1 MEIALDKYLNY
12 LRTERQVSP
21 NTTAGYQRDLKKI
34 ISACEAIDVHQWS
47 ALTTQQLRLI
57 IGKEHKQ
64 GLSSRSLSRLLS
76 AIRGLYR
83 YLIKEHICSKD
94 PSIGISPPKTEK
106 RLPKLL
112 DIDRAQQLLDAPI
125 SSSENEF
132 INTRDHAA
140 LELFYSSGLRLS
152 ELVNLTLEDL
162 DLNNQQVRVI
172 GKGKKTRELPVGSKA
187 KIALMQWLNIR
198 LQANPKEDFI
208 FISQRGTKLTPRAI
222 ELRVQQAGNR
232 NLGQHLHPHMLRHS
246 FASHMLESSQDLRAV
261 QELLG
266 HADISTTQIY
276 THLDFQHL
284 ANVYDQAHPRAHHK
298 TKKDKDG
305 S

>member
-1 MEIALDKYLNY
+1 MQIALTDYLQY
-12 LRTERQVSP
+12 LAIERQVST
-21 NTTAGYQRDLKKI
+21 NTLASYQRDIQKI
-34 ISACEAIDVHQWS
+34 IALCGLIGVLDWS
-47 ALTTQQLRLI
+47 ELTTQQLRTFIACL
-57 IGKEHKQ
+57 HKQ
-64 GLSSRSLSRLLS
+64 GLSARSLARLLS
-76 AIRGLYR
+76 SLRGLYR
-83 YLIKEHICSKD
+83 YLIKENLCSKD
-94 PSIGISPPKTEK
+94 PSTGITPPKAEK

-112 DIDRAQQLLDAPI
+112 DIDRTQQLLDIPTH
-125 SSSENEF
+125 SSDNDF
-132 INTRDHAA
+132 INCRDHAI

-152 ELVNLTLEDL
+152 ELVNLTLT
-162 DLNNQQVRVI
+162 DLNLNNSTVRVL
-172 GKGKKTRELPVGSKA
+172 GKGNKVRQVPIGQKA
-187 KIALMQWLNIR
+187 KQALQPWLSLR
-198 LQANPKEDFI
+198 AQANPKDTTV

-222 ELRVQQAGNR
+222 ELRVQQAGAT

-246 FASHMLESSQDLRAV
+246 FASHLLESSQDLRAV

-298 TKKDKDG
+298 KDRHK